1 MERGAREA
9 VATFYAPELRP
20 TPAEVSLGESA
31 AHHAEVR
38 RLSQGDWVRLTNGS
52 GTIGA
57 GPIVRRVKRDVV
69 VDVQQVE
76 DVQPPSPLE
85 LLVPVADRER
95 MLWLAEKCTELGI
108 SVWQPVV
115 FARSRSVAPR
125 GEGEAFAAKVRARM
139 IGALAQSGSA
149 WLPEARKELRLD
161 AATARVTAPTR
172 YVLDRSGG
180 RLEPPASRNGVAVI
194 FGPEGGMESAER
206 EHLEATGWTPVRLA
220 PNTLRFE
227 TAGIAAVAIL
237 RAGATTVN
245 AGG

>member
-1 MERGAREA
+1 VERRAREA
-9 VATFYAPELRP
+9 VATFYAPELPR

-52 GTIGA
+52 GTAGA
-57 GPIVRRVKRDVV
+57 GPIVRRAKRDVV
-69 VDVQQVE
+69 VDVQHVE
-76 DVQPPSPLE
+76 DVHPPSPLE

-108 SVWQPVV
+108 SVWQPVI

-139 IGALAQSGSA
+139 IGALEQSAGA
-149 WLPEARKELRLD
+149 WLPEIREELRLD
-161 AATARVTAPTR
+161 AATAQVTAATR

-180 RLEPPASRNGVAVI
+180 QLEPPTSQDGVAVI
-194 FGPEGGMESAER
+194 FGPEGGMERAER